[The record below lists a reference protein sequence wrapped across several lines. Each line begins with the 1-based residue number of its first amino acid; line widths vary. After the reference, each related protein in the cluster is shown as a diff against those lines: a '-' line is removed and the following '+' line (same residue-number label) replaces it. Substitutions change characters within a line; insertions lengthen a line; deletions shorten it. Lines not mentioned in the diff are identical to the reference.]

1 MTSAPAIPACC
12 IPAAGHELID
22 RGFVRDLEQDTEDA
36 AIVSAIIAL
45 GNALKVQVVAEG
57 VETPEQR
64 EFPTRCHSLQ
74 GFCWA
79 SR

>member
-1 MTSAPAIPACC
+1 MK
-12 IPAAGHELID
+12 ID

-64 EFPTRCHSLQ
+64 EFLTELGCHSLQ